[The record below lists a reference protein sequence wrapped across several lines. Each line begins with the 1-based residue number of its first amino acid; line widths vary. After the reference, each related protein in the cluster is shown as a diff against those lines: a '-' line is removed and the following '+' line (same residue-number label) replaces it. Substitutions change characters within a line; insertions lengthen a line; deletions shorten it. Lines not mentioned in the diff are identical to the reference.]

1 MAWLLPTLGRIEK
14 LRYCLM
20 TMKKQDTTTP
30 GLIIVDKKDWLKNEA
45 EYLKLKDEC
54 WPTACDVS
62 DDDDIGVTIEQ
73 GWDFVVTEAVTM
85 GDKVREVWPQVESN
99 SWLGILNDDFEF
111 NTYQWDSKLLKRLD
125 GKNFVSSN
133 DRWLAPVRAT
143 TATAWSMPLLK
154 AVGFPIFPPDIQH
167 LHIDSL
173 WENLGRATGC
183 WRIAMDVIVEHRHVL
198 KGYDDDATN
207 KATYGSYFDA
217 QRKGIKPI
225 EDQIFDKFMAEN
237 FNKLVQKIKEFQDY
251 LPGEQYNPDRKKLQN
266 AATV

>member
-1 MAWLLPTLGRIEK
+1 MWLLPTLNRIEK
-14 LRYCLM
+14 LRHCLCSM
-20 TMKKQDTTTP
+20 SAPQYKGGDLDLPSMSAQDTTTP
-30 GLIIVDKKDWLKNEA
+30 GLIIVDKNDWLKNEGQ
-45 EYLKLKDEC
+45 YLELRSVF
-54 WPTACDVS
+54 PN
-62 DDDDIGVTIEQ
+62 DD
-73 GWDFVVTEAVTM
+73 WDYKITEAVTM
-85 GDKVREVWPQVESN
+85 GDKCREVWPEIEGSEWV
-99 SWLGILNDDFEF
+99 GILNDDFDF
-111 NTYQWDSKLLKRLD
+111 RTYMWDVKLLSRLD

-154 AVGFPIFPPDIQH
+154 AVGFPIFPPELKH

-207 KATYGSYFDA
+207 KATYDSYFDA

-225 EDQIFDKFMAEN
+225 EDQIFDKFMNEN
-237 FNKLVQKIKEFQDY
+237 FNKLVQKIKDFQDY